1 MKRLLLIISFFIS
14 MASFAAPWDITSTE
28 QPVKLL
34 PNVNYV
40 HGFIWHAAY
49 TPSGQ
54 DELVVTAYLDELT
67 GNYNSRV
74 TVSVYGNYRKTQLGW
89 PQVYW
94 EWGYKEFTIDL
105 PPNSSDGM
113 QNYTLHAG
121 ESFNMSGVGTANGQ
135 GEGLA
140 SGQVTLVS
148 FVQL

>member
-1 MKRLLLIISFFIS
+1 MKRLLLIISLFIS
-14 MASFAAPWDITSTE
+14 VTSFAAPWDIIKT
-28 QPVKLL
+28 L
-34 PNVNYV
+34 PNVLHV
-40 HGFIWHAAY
+40 HGFVWHAAY

-54 DELVVTAYLDELT
+54 DELAVTVYLDEPT
-67 GNYNSRV
+67 GNYDSRV